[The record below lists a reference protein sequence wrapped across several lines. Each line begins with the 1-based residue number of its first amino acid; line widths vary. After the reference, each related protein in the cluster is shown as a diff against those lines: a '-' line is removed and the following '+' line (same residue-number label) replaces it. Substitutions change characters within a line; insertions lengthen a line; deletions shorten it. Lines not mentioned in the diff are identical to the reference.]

1 MPSFKDNQGR
11 EWLIRI
17 DVSAIRRV
25 RSKYGIDLANVFSDS
40 AEIDKLQSDVCAT
53 VDVIHELVIDQATTL
68 GVTPEQFGQS
78 LAGDSLEAA
87 CEAFVGAA
95 LDFLPQSKRR
105 LLQQVVDGQ
114 REIQTQAERK
124 FQTAIDQGLIRQG
137 VTEAMES
144 LDRILASQKPSGST
158 S

>member
-1 MPSFKDNQGR
+1 MPSFKDSAGR
-11 EWLIRI
+11 EWLVRI
-17 DVSAIRRV
+17 DVAAIRRV
-25 RSKYGIDLANVFSDS
+25 RSKYGIDLANVFGDE
-40 AEIDKLQSDVCAT
+40 AETAKLQSDVCAT

-78 LAGDSLEAA
+78 LSGDALEAA

-105 LLQQVVDGQ
+105 LLQQIVDGQ

-124 FQTAIDQGLIRQG
+124 FQTAIDRGLISQG
-137 VTEAMES
+137 VKEAMAD
-144 LDRILASQKPSGST
+144 LDRILASRSPSGIT